1 MVLSHAHY
9 RPGTHGKGEETMR
22 RILDAAI
29 EVFAAEGYD
38 GASTRVLAERAKVNL
53 PAIQYYFGSKEGLY
67 RAAIEEIVDIVEHHL
82 GPAAQQAQEALEAQA
97 DPERLFA
104 VLYALL
110 DAFTALVTSRNAT
123 QSRSTFITRA
133 EIEGQPALDLL
144 HESVTRL
151 GVRPCA
157 EVIARLLGRQP
168 EEDEILVRTLAI
180 LGQIFVF
187 HSKCN
192 NKSARRT
199 MNWDQLDERKVQ
211 LIQRVVR
218 EQATASLRA
227 AMGAAR

>member
-1 MVLSHAHY
+1 
-9 RPGTHGKGEETMR
+9 MR

-38 GASTRVLAERAKVNL
+38 GASTRTLAERAKVNL

-67 RAAIEEIVDIVEHHL
+67 RAAIEEIVGVVEHHL
-82 GPAAQQAQEALEAQA
+82 GPAAAQARDALDAQA
-97 DPERLFA
+97 DPDRLFA
-104 VLYALL
+104 ALDALL
-110 DAFTALVTSRNAT
+110 DAFTALVTSRNAS

-187 HSKCN
+187 CSKCN

-218 EQATASLRA
+218 EHATAILRT